1 MLTHIKSVLF
11 AIVIL
16 CVTGYICKIY
26 EKTTNDLSLHVLS
39 NAEINSK
46 IFYFITPI
54 FFWLAS
60 KSFVFKNANGPLLS
74 HVK

>member
-1 MLTHIKSVLF
+1 MLTHIKNVLF

-39 NAEINSK
+39 NAEINPK

-54 FFWLAS
+54 FF
-60 KSFVFKNANGPLLS
+60 
-74 HVK
+74 